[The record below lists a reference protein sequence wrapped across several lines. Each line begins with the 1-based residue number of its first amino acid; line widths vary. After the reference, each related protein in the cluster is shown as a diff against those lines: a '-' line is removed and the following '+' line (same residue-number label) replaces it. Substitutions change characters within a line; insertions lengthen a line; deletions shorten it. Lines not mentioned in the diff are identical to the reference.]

1 MTNDKLLKEMGLRF
15 NPFPPAAT
23 SVAVVKELWIPRA
36 WQSQLES
43 RYQHLSS
50 GQGDKALVIVG
61 GYGSGKTY
69 LLHWI
74 SKYLFE
80 GNRFQSFFFDNPGVA
95 FYDLAN
101 RLLRQVGR
109 YELSKG
115 LWELLSPKILSGSAQ
130 RLIPLNF
137 PEWLRSVKRSPVREE
152 AIESLAGI
160 IRDVQLTNDEEI
172 AHRLARMLVETGDRP
187 YFEYRDF
194 VAGKPKALVAER
206 EEARYFNTLI
216 SILCRIYNLP
226 GIAFLIDEF
235 EDVALQRRLNRKQSF
250 EYLGTLRRLLDVT
263 REQNFWLII
272 SMTPEAFKQ
281 TTSLDPSLVQR
292 FVEPFEIPPLST
304 SEAKELVVSRLREA
318 RAPVFKESD
327 VLWPFSKDLIS
338 LLSPTVMAS
347 PRRLIKVCWQAI
359 AYALERNIKLPI
371 PAAMV
376 TEAEKALY
384 PAEESSQEEA

>member
-1 MTNDKLLKEMGLRF
+1 MTNDKLSKEIGLSF

-23 SVAVVKELWIPRA
+23 SVAVVKELWIPRS
-36 WQSQLES
+36 WRSQLES

-61 GYGSGKTY
+61 AYGSGKTY

-74 SKYLFE
+74 SKNIIE
-80 GNRFQSFFFDNPGVA
+80 GNRYQSFFFDNPGVA

-115 LWELLSPKILSGSAQ
+115 LWELLSPKILYGSTQ

-137 PEWLRSVKRSPVREE
+137 PEWLRSVKRSPAREE

-160 IRDVQLTNDEEI
+160 IREVRLADDEEI

-206 EEARYFNTLI
+206 EEARYFNTI
-216 SILCRIYNLP
+216 INILCRIYDVP

-263 REQNFWLII
+263 REQNLWLII
-272 SMTPEAFKQ
+272 SMTPEALKQ
-281 TTSLDPSLVQR
+281 TKSLDPSLVQR
-292 FVEPFEIPPLST
+292 FVEPFEIPPLGP
-304 SEAKELVVSRLREA
+304 SEAEELVVSRLREA
-318 RAPVFKESD
+318 RAPAFKEPYA
-327 VLWPFSKDLIS
+327 LWPFSKELMS
-338 LLSPTVMAS
+338 LLSPTVVAS
-347 PRRLIKVCWQAI
+347 PRRLIKVCWQSI
-359 AYALERNIKLPI
+359 AYALERTTKLPI
-371 PAAMV
+371 SANIV

-384 PAEESSQEEA
+384 PTEQSS